1 MIKGYLKT
9 DKENVLFFHFNAL
22 KFGFFVCLCRTHKIL
37 CLKFICKTFDIMFTN
52 SPMPTPW
59 PVFLVCKQIHTGVP
73 DSGFQMLVHICIYKY
88 KYVKI
93 QGNQTQF
100 QHITNQWQYREI
112 NKLPVFFIFCYK
124 PRLTS
129 SSFCLFHYLR
139 AICILT
145 SHTAFDEY
153 WIKTSRNQIVI

>member
-112 NKLPVFFIFCYK
+112 NKLPVFLYFVTNPDSHQAHSVFFIIYVQYAYSHHTQHLMNIEL
-124 PRLTS
+124 RLQETRS
-129 SSFCLFHYLR
+129 
-139 AICILT
+139 
-145 SHTAFDEY
+145 
-153 WIKTSRNQIVI
+153 